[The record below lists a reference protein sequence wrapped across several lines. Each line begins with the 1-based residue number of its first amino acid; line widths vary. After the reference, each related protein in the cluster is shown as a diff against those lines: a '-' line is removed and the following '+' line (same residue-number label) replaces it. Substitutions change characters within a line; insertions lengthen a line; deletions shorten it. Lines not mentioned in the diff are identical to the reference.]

1 VGERADNSAR
11 WIVRRAAK
19 AAVAGALCAAGAR
32 WVVRSVARRSA
43 GGTRVLILGYHL
55 PVADFTSSA
64 REVLPSLLVSAATLR
79 RQLQQLA
86 REREIVS
93 LDEACRRLQA
103 PPSPISRIP
112 DVAVVTFDDGYAGV
126 HELAFPV
133 LRDLRIPATVFV
145 PTGYIGTSR
154 RLLHD
159 RIFAALSELARRRV
173 LPQAAGLPAQLQAL
187 LDCCAGDG
195 VAATLDR
202 LIARLPHHAL
212 GAIAGALEK
221 RLGTSEED
229 LPATT
234 RLMSWEDLRAMQAG
248 GVEVGGHTVN
258 HVMLANVAPSL
269 ARAEIEG
276 CRDDISNEL
285 GEPPRHFAYPNG
297 FYTPRIRASLAAAGF
312 TSAVTTEDV
321 ENRRDGDLL
330 TLKRKTIWENST
342 LGAMRYSEALAAC
355 NLDGVFGALGWQRP
369 ARGERPDRADDE
381 REEGAERVAEGIAGR
396 MS

>member
-1 VGERADNSAR
+1 MGERADNSAR

-43 GGTRVLILGYHL
+43 GGARVLILGYHL
-55 PVADFTSSA
+55 PTVDFGA
-64 REVLPSLLVSAATLR
+64 AGEVLPSLLVSAATLR

-103 PPSPISRIP
+103 PSARHVRVP

-133 LRDLRIPATVFV
+133 LRDLRIPATVYV
-145 PTGYIGTSR
+145 PTGYVGTEH

-159 RIFAALSELARRRV
+159 RLFAALGELARRQV
-173 LPQAAGLPAQLQAL
+173 LPEAAGLAPQLQRL
-187 LDCCAGDG
+187 LDSCAGEG
-195 VAATLDR
+195 VATTLDR
-202 LIARLPHHAL
+202 LIARLPHDAL
-212 GAIAGALEK
+212 SAIADGLEG
-221 RLGTSEED
+221 RLGTREEE
-229 LPATT
+229 LPAVT
-234 RLMSWEDLRAMQAG
+234 RLMSWDELRAMQAG

-258 HVMLANVAPSL
+258 HVALANVSL
-269 ARAEIEG
+269 ARARAEIEG
-276 CRDDISNEL
+276 CRDHITAEL

-297 FYTPRIRASLAAAGF
+297 YYTPRIRAAVAAAGF
-312 TSAVTTEDV
+312 ASAVTTEDV
-321 ENRRDGDLL
+321 ENRRGGDLF

-342 LGAMRYSEALAAC
+342 LGATRYSEALAAC

-369 ARGERPDRADDE
+369 ARGERPDRAED
-381 REEGAERVAEGIAGR
+381 EEGEEDGERAVV
-396 MS
+396 